1 MELLLEWQYFIY
13 LAHLIREFEMK
24 VVLKNV
30 NVLNPYQNLNQKN
43 VSILIEEGRFK
54 KIGNLTD
61 IEIKDSKEIEL
72 DGKYVVPGFF
82 DMHVHLREPG
92 REDEETVVTG
102 CNAAANGGFT
112 GIACMPNT
120 DPAIDS
126 AEVVTLIKKQSV
138 NHLVDVYPV
147 GAATV
152 GRKGEV
158 ISPMAEL
165 KDAGVVG
172 FSDDGVA
179 IKTASILK
187 RSLEYAKMFD
197 LPIIEHCEDESLAG
211 GAMNESINSTI
222 LGLPPIP
229 SVAEDLIVMRDIL
242 IAEYADAKVH
252 IAHISTKK
260 SVEMVR
266 EAKKKSIKVT
276 AEVAPHHF
284 TLTDD
289 AVKTYDTNVK
299 MNPPLR
305 TKADVSEIIA
315 GLKDGTIDCIA
326 SDHAP
331 HSLEEKETE
340 FEYAPNGIIGLETQ
354 IGLAFTELY
363 HKKVLSLENMVEK
376 LAISPR
382 KILNIPVPEIK
393 EGAIANLTILDVDLV
408 WTVDKKKFL
417 SKSSNT
423 PFDKKLFTGKSIGV
437 INKGM
442 MYLDGSFTKI

>member
-1 MELLLEWQYFIY
+1 
-13 LAHLIREFEMK
+13 MK
-24 VVLKNV
+24 VLLKNV
-30 NVLNPYQNLNQKN
+30 NLLNPDQKINEKN
-43 VSILIEEGRFK
+43 VSVLIENGKFI
-54 KIGNLTD
+54 KIGKLSDT
-61 IEIKDSKEIEL
+61 EVKDAKVYEL
-72 DGKYVVPGFF
+72 NGKYLVPGLF

-102 CNAAANGGFT
+102 CNAAASGGFT

-126 AEVVTLIKKQSV
+126 AEVVTLILKQSA
-138 NHLVDVYPV
+138 NHLVNVFPV

-158 ISPMAEL
+158 LSPMAEL

-211 GAMNESINSTI
+211 GAMNESINSTL

-242 IAEYADAKVH
+242 MAEYTDSKVH
-252 IAHISTKK
+252 IAHISSKK

-266 EAKKKSIKVT
+266 EAKKKGIKVT
-276 AEVAPHHF
+276 VEVAPHHF

-289 AVKTYDTNVK
+289 AVKTYDPNVK

-305 TKADVSEIIA
+305 TKADVEEIIKA
-315 GLKDGTIDCIA
+315 LKDGTIDCIA

-331 HSLEEKETE
+331 HSLEEKEME

-354 IGLAFTELY
+354 VGLAFTELY
-363 HKKVLSLENMVEK
+363 HKKVLTLDQMIEK
-376 LAISPR
+376 LSINPR
-382 KILNIPVPEIK
+382 KILNLKVPQIK
-393 EGAIANLTILDVDLV
+393 EGDFADVTILDPDVV
-408 WTVDKKKFL
+408 WTVDKTKFK
-417 SKSSNT
+417 SKSLNT
-423 PFDKKLFTGKSIGV
+423 PFDKRLLTGKSVGV
-437 INKGM
+437 ICNGKM
-442 MYLDGSFTKI
+442 FIDGKFSEI